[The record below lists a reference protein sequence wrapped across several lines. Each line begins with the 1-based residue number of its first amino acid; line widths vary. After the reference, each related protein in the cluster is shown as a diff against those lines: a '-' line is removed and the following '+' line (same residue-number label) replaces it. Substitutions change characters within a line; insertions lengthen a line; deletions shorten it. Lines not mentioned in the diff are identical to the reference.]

1 MTSKRATPI
10 VKDTRLPR
18 RTAAKQP
25 PPLRRADGSP
35 IRVVVLGEEPA
46 LASLVKM
53 SLHYEGWIV
62 ELVRTCD
69 DTVASLSNIGAD
81 VLVVDMPA
89 SDNDVSHILRRIRST
104 DVYTPA
110 LFLIAQVSVERRR
123 AATTMGADDY
133 LGKPF
138 SLEQL
143 AARLRALLR
152 RSWQLPPDNE
162 ILTVGNL
169 VIDGVSRE
177 VTRSGTKL
185 PLSSTE
191 FELLRFLA
199 RNPGRAITRDE
210 ILDRVWNYNAT
221 VRSSNVDIYISYLR
235 KKINDGEQPI
245 IHTVRGVGF
254 VLTPPPI

>member
-1 MTSKRATPI
+1 MTRRRAFAT
-10 VKDTRLPR
+10 VDGTRSPR
-18 RTAAKQP
+18 RIAVKQP

-35 IRVVVLGEEPA
+35 IRVVLFGEEPG

-62 ELVRTCD
+62 DLVRTCD
-69 DTVASLSNIGAD
+69 DAVATLDHLAAD
-81 VLVVDMPA
+81 VLVVDMPV
-89 SDNDVSHILRRIRST
+89 SDFDVSHVLRRVRTT
-104 DVYTPA
+104 DVYTPS
-110 LFLIAQVSVERRR
+110 LFLIAQVLVEKRRV
-123 AATTMGADDY
+123 ATTMGADDY

-162 ILTVGNL
+162 IITIGDL

-177 VTRSGTKL
+177 VTCCGTTL

-199 RNPGRAITRDE
+199 RNPARAITRDE

-221 VRSSNVDIYISYLR
+221 VRGSNVDIYISYLR
-235 KKINDGEQPI
+235 KKIKEQPV

-254 VLTPPPI
+254 MLTPHP